1 MQPRI
6 YLDHSAT
13 TPLHPCVADA
23 MREALTLCGNPSSL
37 HHEGRAA
44 REAVESARRSVAS
57 LIGAQPAEVIFTSG
71 GTESNNTALLSL
83 AEVVRKLGQPLHA
96 VTSPIEH
103 PSVQKSMQ
111 RLADRGFRVTQ
122 LAVDS
127 FGRIDVQS
135 CARLCEV
142 DPPSLVSLSM
152 VNHELGNIF
161 PVAELTQLAKQR
173 GAWVHCDAVQ
183 GVSKLPISVR
193 ELGVDTLSVSA
204 HKFYGPKGIGAL
216 FISGPQPG
224 SCGTMPELPAFLVGG
239 EQEKGRRAG
248 TENVLAIVGFGR
260 AAKLA
265 QEELLLQ
272 VDKLRKRRERLENGL
287 LRLPDVTVH
296 GDPQLRSPTV
306 CNARFAGVEGD
317 MLLAS
322 LDLDGIAVST
332 GAACSSGSS
341 EASKVLRGI
350 GLPRDLARQ
359 AVRFSIGIGT
369 TDDDIDRTLS
379 CIAAAVGRIRAL
391 GPSPLLSVPPKNQQ
405 TVQIRFSRP

>member
-37 HHEGRAA
+37 HHEGRLA
-44 REAVESARRSVAS
+44 RDAVESARRSVAE
-57 LIGAQPAEVIFTSG
+57 LIGAMPAEIVFTSG
-71 GTESNNTALLSL
+71 GTESNNTALSAL
-83 AEVVRKLGQPLHA
+83 ADGIRKQGRPLHA

-103 PSVQKSMQ
+103 PSVLKSMQ
-111 RLADRGFRVTQ
+111 RLSERGFRITH
-122 LAVDS
+122 LTVDAS
-127 FGRIDVQS
+127 GRIDVDAF
-135 CARLCEV
+135 ARLCES
-142 DPPSLVSLSM
+142 DPPSLLSLSM

-161 PVAELTQLAKQR
+161 PVAELTRRAKEH
-173 GAWVHCDAVQ
+173 GALVHCDAVQ
-183 GVSKLPISVR
+183 GVSKLAVDVR
-193 ELGVDTLSVSA
+193 ALGVDTLSVSA

-216 FISGPQPG
+216 YIASPPAGT
-224 SCGTMPELPAFLVGG
+224 CGIGPELPAFLVGG

-260 AAKLA
+260 CAKLA
-265 QEELLLQ
+265 KEQLLARADEL
-272 VDKLRKRRERLENGL
+272 RARRERFEAGL
-287 LRLPDVTVH
+287 LRMSGVTIH
-296 GDPQLRSPTV
+296 GDPQERSPTV

-322 LDLDGIAVST
+322 LDLDGISVST

-350 GLPRDLARQ
+350 GLPSELARE

-369 TDDDIDRTLS
+369 SDDDIDRTLS
-379 CIAAAVGRIRAL
+379 CIAAAVGRIRSL
-391 GPSPLLSVPPKNQQ
+391 GPSPLLSGPPKNQQ
-405 TVQIRFSRP
+405 SVQIRFSRP